1 MMIINVLLA
10 KKAVGNRQTFEFI
23 TSAEQLAIE
32 GETPWMD
39 SVIQIEGEL
48 INNGRVLAVRGT
60 ISTTAKYQ
68 CSCCLEEFTVA
79 MEIPFGDNYQ
89 QANDEIID
97 SEANLTYYTGDEID
111 LTDLVRESLI
121 LAEPIKCVCSENC
134 RGLCPHC
141 GINLNTAQCDCQG
154 KIIDPRLAVLQQLL
168 K

>member
-1 MMIINVLLA
+1 MMIINVLQA
-10 KKAVGNRQTFEFI
+10 KKALGNRQTFEFI

-39 SVIQIEGEL
+39 NVIQVEGEL
-48 INNGRVLAVRGT
+48 INNGQALAVKGT
-60 ISTTAKYQ
+60 IFATAKYQ

-89 QANDEIID
+89 QTNNEVID
-97 SEANLTYYTGDEID
+97 IEADLAYYTGEEIE

-121 LAEPIKCVCSENC
+121 LAEPIKSVCSENC

-141 GINLNTAQCDCQG
+141 GINLNTTQCNCQG
-154 KIIDPRLAVLQQLL
+154 KQIDPRFAVLQQLL

>member
-1 MMIINVLLA
+1 MMIINVLQA
-10 KKAVGNRQTFEFI
+10 KKAIGNRQTFEFV

-39 SVIQIEGEL
+39 SVIQVIGEL
-48 INNGRVLAVRGT
+48 INNGRVLAVKGL

-68 CSCCLEEFTVA
+68 CSCCLEDFTVE
-79 MEIPFGDNYQ
+79 MEIPFSDNYQ
-89 QANDEIID
+89 QTNDEILD
-97 SEANLTYYTGDEID
+97 SEADLTYYTGDEID
-111 LTDLVRESLI
+111 LTDLLRESLI

-141 GINLNTAQCDCQG
+141 GINLNTAECDCQG
-154 KIIDPRLAVLQQLL
+154 KLIDPRFAVLQKLL

>member
-1 MMIINVLLA
+1 MMIINVLQA

-39 SVIQIEGEL
+39 SVIQVVGEL
-48 INNGRVLAVRGT
+48 INNGRVLVINGI
-60 ISTTAKYQ
+60 ISAIAQYQ
-68 CSCCLEEFTVA
+68 CSCCLEDFTVA
-79 MEIPFGDNYQ
+79 MKIPFSDNYQ
-89 QANDEIID
+89 QTNDEALD
-97 SEANLTYYTGDEID
+97 SEADLTYYSGDEID

-134 RGLCPHC
+134 RGLCHHC
-141 GINLNTAQCDCQG
+141 GINLNTAECDCQS
-154 KIIDPRLAVLQQLL
+154 KLIDPRLAVLQQLL